1 MLEFLSLGS
10 HSSKPCSA
18 KKQKVQVE
26 LLQARVA
33 LAWGRPLVDGA
44 SIDDVVVR
52 APAVSG
58 VVRGMLGEVQVRFE
72 LRHPSP
78 PCM

>member
-33 LAWGRPLVDGA
+33 LAWGRPQKL
-44 SIDDVVVR
+44 IR
-52 APAVSG
+52 IYPLPNLG
-58 VVRGMLGEVQVRFE
+58 VTQSLGSAFV
-72 LRHPSP
+72 
-78 PCM
+78 

>member
-33 LAWGRPLVDGA
+33 LAWGRPFGGYTVY
-44 SIDDVVVR
+44 
-52 APAVSG
+52 
-58 VVRGMLGEVQVRFE
+58 FNFF
-72 LRHPSP
+72 P
-78 PCM
+78 PPPKQTV